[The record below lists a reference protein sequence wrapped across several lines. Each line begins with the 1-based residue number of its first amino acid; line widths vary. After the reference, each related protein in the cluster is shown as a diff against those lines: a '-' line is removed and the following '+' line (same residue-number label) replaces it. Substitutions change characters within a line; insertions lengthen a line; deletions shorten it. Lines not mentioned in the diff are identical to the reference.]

1 MSESAVNLGKL
12 IEVSVEDLQVG
23 MYVSAL
29 DRPWLET
36 PFLFQG
42 FTVKDETDISELR
55 EHCKRVYVDEEQT
68 DPAVDLQQLI
78 AKQEEPES
86 SPSADAAATI
96 ELAIH
101 IPSKTA
107 APEKAHSVYQ
117 NIGDLRRELA
127 QVDSEHEQAT
137 MLIKEVL
144 DNLNDGGKLD
154 VHTAKKAVQPIVE
167 SVMRNDSAMGWLV
180 RMRQSSDYLYRHSIS
195 SAVWA
200 AGLARHMGMPRE
212 AVETVGLGAML
223 LDVGKMKLPR
233 ELLVKPERLSAEEMA
248 IARQHVEHGLQIL
261 DESSGLDGQIKVMVR
276 THHERHDGSG
286 YPAGLVGQDIPVA
299 GRIAGI
305 VDFYDAVT
313 SDRPYAD
320 GMSSY
325 DCLRAMNKMA
335 GKTFQREM
343 VEQFVQSIGFFPPGT
358 LVEMNDGSIAVVVAQ
373 NRRHRLKPEI
383 MVVLDPAHE
392 QCADFQL
399 IDLQMQVKSQF
410 THQVL
415 YIEKGLEPGSFGIDP
430 AEYFLA

>member
-1 MSESAVNLGKL
+1 MSESAINLGKL

-42 FTVKDETDISELR
+42 FAVKDDGDISELR
-55 EHCKRVYVDEEQT
+55 QHCKHVYVDVEQT
-68 DPAVDLQQLI
+68 DPAVDLRQL
-78 AKQEEPES
+78 AKHEESQANPE
-86 SPSADAAATI
+86 PAAEATMN
-96 ELAIH
+96 LAIYLRTK
-101 IPSKTA
+101 PGPAERSQ
-107 APEKAHSVYQ
+107 PVYK
-117 NIGDLRRELA
+117 NVGNLRRELA
-127 QVDSEHEQAT
+127 QVEREHEQAT
-137 MLIKEVL
+137 MLVKEVL
-144 DNLNDGGKLD
+144 DSLNDGGKLD

-212 AVETVGLGAML
+212 AIETVGLGAML
-223 LDVGKMKLPR
+223 LDVGKTRLPR
-233 ELLVKPERLSAEEMA
+233 DLLVKPDKLTAEEMV
-248 IARQHVEHGLQIL
+248 IARQHVEHGLRIL
-261 DESSGLDGQIKVMVR
+261 DESSGLDGQVKVMVR

-286 YPAGLVGQDIPVA
+286 YPAGLAGQDIPVA

-313 SDRPYAD
+313 SDRPYAE
-320 GMSSY
+320 GLSSY

-335 GKTFQREM
+335 GTSFQREM

-392 QCADFQL
+392 QCTDFHL
-399 IDLQMQVKSQF
+399 IDLQMQVNSQF
-410 THQVL
+410 THEIL

-430 AEYFLA
+430 AEYFLE